1 MSLVIPGLGKTI
13 TPKRRRPSPKTK
25 IIGRGKVTANPY
37 VTDNKPRPKLGSKP
51 RGGKV
56 TPPSGVV
63 NDKPRPKSGGRA
75 IPRPPRME
83 KPSPRPVKP
92 KLPKSGGK
100 AIPRPGRIHEKPSPR
115 PVKPKRPV
123 AARPTSSSG
132 VKRRPRPAAA
142 GAANKPKQPVRA
154 PRNRRITASG
164 KRFGGRPM
172 SSASKPKQTSRA
184 SSRRRATAPV
194 KRYGYGKR
202 PMGLLSRRPRGR
214 R

>member
-1 MSLVIPGLGKTI
+1 MSLIVPGLGRTI

-25 IIGRGKVTANPY
+25 VIRRGKVTANPY

-83 KPSPRPVKP
+83 KPSPRPVRP
-92 KLPKSGGK
+92 K
-100 AIPRPGRIHEKPSPR
+100 IPT
-115 PVKPKRPV
+115 
-123 AARPTSSSG
+123 AAKPTSSGG